1 MKTTQDKARTIQKLE
16 ETLDNLCRLTGRNI
30 TIIYPT
36 DKSQIIPY
44 LKNEIIKT
52 LDQVEQ

>member
-30 TIIYPT
+30 TVIYPE

>member
-1 MKTTQDKARTIQKLE
+1 METTQDRARTIQKLE

-36 DKSQIIPY
+36 DKNQIIPY

-52 LDQVEQ
+52 LEQVE